1 MSDTTPTVTEPEV
14 KAPEFEGEFDAE
26 RAKTAITNLR
36 TEVASYKER
45 LEAVTGERDAFKEAA
60 TKTGAERDDALNKAV
75 KRAED
80 AERALALS
88 KHNLDEDTLA
98 EWADYLT
105 GTPEEV
111 DAKAAKIAALVKA
124 KGAEPEAPAPEPGT
138 ETKTPEAPAPEPVV
152 PVRPKAALVPG
163 TGAEAAKPFDAKA
176 IAERA
181 RG

>member
-1 MSDTTPTVTEPEV
+1 MSDTNPTATEPEV

-60 TKTGAERDDALNKAV
+60 TKTGAERDDALAKAV

-88 KHNLDEDTLA
+88 KHDLDEATLA

-111 DAKAAKIAALVKA
+111 EAKAAKIAALVKPKVA
-124 KGAEPEAPAPEPGT
+124 EPEPGADETKTEPEAPE
-138 ETKTPEAPAPEPVV
+138 PEAPVV
-152 PVRPKAALVPG
+152 PARPKAALVPG
-163 TGAEAAKPFDAKA
+163 NGAEAPKPFDAKA